1 MKKQERSGKRI
12 EALPVNILRML
23 VDPSFQNTPKFG
35 VTFRRCKQ
43 IHVLMTARNINF
55 NLKTKLEN
63 KNKTAMKYKH
73 H

>member
-23 VDPSFQNTPKFG
+23 VDPSFQNTLKFG
-35 VTFRRCKQ
+35 VTFRRSKQ

-55 NLKTKLEN
+55 NLKNQTRK
-63 KNKTAMKYKH
+63 
-73 H
+73 